1 MQTERTLEQR
11 NEAQR
16 KTIVEQGELLKVA
29 GARIKELE
37 MWERFTAY
45 LLNNCEGE
53 KIYEERLQE
62 WLAAMLE
69 KEKKQ

>member
-16 KTIVEQGELLKVA
+16 RTIVEQGQLLKAA
-29 GARIKELE
+29 GARIEELE

-53 KIYEERLQE
+53 KIYEEQLQS
-62 WLAAMLE
+62 WLADMLAQE
-69 KEKKQ
+69 KL

>member
-16 KTIVEQGELLKVA
+16 KTIVEQGQLLKA
-29 GARIKELE
+29 ASARIEELE
-37 MWERFTAY
+37 IWERFAAY
-45 LLNNCEGE
+45 LMHNCEGL

>member
-53 KIYEERLQE
+53 EIYEEKLQE
-62 WLAAMLE
+62 WLADMLAAE
-69 KEKKQ
+69 KL